1 MLKRQLWTI
10 ALMGSVLG
18 ALPAFGQT
26 EYRQDATAQITG
38 NYTRQTTEN
47 GLRLDTTDSA
57 GFLGTYRY
65 FFGRNHGVEGNY
77 GYTRNTQQ
85 AQFGSATGAV
95 QANTHE
101 VSAAYVLRFPT
112 KRVTPFALA
121 GVGALIFDQTNS
133 SADLIAKPSFVYG
146 AGADFN
152 VTKRFFIRAQYRGQV
167 FNSPRLGTGIGNAP
181 ERITH
186 LAQPSVG
193 FGIRF

>member
-1 MLKRQLWTI
+1 MLKRQVWTI
-10 ALMGSVLG
+10 TLLGSALGV
-18 ALPAFGQT
+18 LPAFGQA
-26 EYRQDATAQITG
+26 EYRQDVTAQITG
-38 NYTRQTTEN
+38 NYSRQTTEN
-47 GLRLDTTDSA
+47 GVRLDTTDSA

-65 FFGRNHGVEGNY
+65 FFGRNHGIEGNY

-85 AQFGSATGAV
+85 GQIGNLAGAV

-146 AGADFN
+146 GGVDLN
-152 VTKRFFIRAQYRGQV
+152 VTSRFFIRAQYRGQV
-167 FNSPRLGTGIGNAP
+167 FNSPQLEPLHAP

-193 FGIRF
+193 FGVRF